1 MKLFSRLCEYIKG
14 ISGRERRHT
23 EMTPVSDEG
32 GQLTTIRKNIEVS
45 ERVLYY
51 AEKNCKLAENRF
63 VFGEADAVE
72 LSDARASFAR
82 AKIFFKQ
89 SLYDLQNALVELEGG
104 RSA

>member
-14 ISGRERRHT
+14 ISARGRQRVPT
-23 EMTPVSDEG
+23 TPKSDETG
-32 GQLTTIRKNIEVS
+32 RLTTVRKNIEVS

-63 VFGEADAVE
+63 AFGEADATE

-82 AKIFFKQ
+82 AKIFFTQ
-89 SLYDLQNALVELEGG
+89 SLRDLQSALVELEGG
-104 RSA
+104 GHA